1 MCVLRALAAQFIT
14 KNNKIVESTIL
25 TLSRLHGHVPSAASE
40 KMDEH
45 HVEVRHQKGT
55 IFIKQTI

>member
-45 HVEVRHQKGT
+45 HWRYGINKVT
-55 IFIKQTI
+55 IFI